1 MLFFQVCEALCSFQ
15 PDLSRKT
22 AWNFLK
28 TLSIKSTILDI
39 FGKTQWI
46 VLGPECL
53 CHQNPCFESPI
64 PSVMIFKTRS
74 LWEVVKVL
82 LGLGGGVMAL

>member
-1 MLFFQVCEALCSFQ
+1 MKLFVLFNQTYQGKWPGA
-15 PDLSRKT
+15 
-22 AWNFLK
+22 FLK

-39 FGKTQWI
+39 FGKTEWI

-53 CHQNPCFESPI
+53 CHPNPCFESPI

-82 LGLGGGVMAL
+82 LGIGGGLMAL